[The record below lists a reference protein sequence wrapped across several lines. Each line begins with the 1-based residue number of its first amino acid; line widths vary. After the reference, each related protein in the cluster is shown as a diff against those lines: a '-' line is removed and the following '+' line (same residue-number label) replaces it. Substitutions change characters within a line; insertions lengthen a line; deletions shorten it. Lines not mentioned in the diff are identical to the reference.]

1 MKPILRPLLPLLFLA
16 VLVTPPTHAEE
27 ALATLVVRLRPVA
40 LTFPVESVVEAVQ
53 QAVVSSQVSGRLV
66 EVLADGGDR
75 VKKGE
80 LLARIDSREAAEQVQ
95 AARAQYLNA
104 KADYER
110 SLSLFKQ
117 KFVSQAAMDRAKAA
131 LDSAAAQQGAAAA
144 GQSHGTILSPLTGLV
159 ARRHVEPG
167 DMAMPGKPLFT
178 VYDPAGM
185 RVIASIPQ
193 YQLPRLKGGLKA
205 RVEFPEQSRWVE
217 TTGITLL
224 PMADSATHVT
234 QVRVNLPTDLQG
246 VLPGSFARV
255 HFILGEAEK
264 LTVPATAVLR
274 RGEVAAVYVRSPE
287 GRLALRQLRLGE
299 AVGQGE
305 IEVLAGLKAGESVA
319 LDPVKAGIALKAAAG
334 R

>member
-131 LDSAAAQQGAAAA
+131 LDSAAAQQGAGRRRPEPRHHPLASDGPGGPAPRGA
-144 GQSHGTILSPLTGLV
+144 RGHGH
-159 ARRHVEPG
+159 ARQAPVH
-167 DMAMPGKPLFT
+167 
-178 VYDPAGM
+178 
-185 RVIASIPQ
+185 
-193 YQLPRLKGGLKA
+193 RL
-205 RVEFPEQSRWVE
+205 
-217 TTGITLL
+217 
-224 PMADSATHVT
+224 
-234 QVRVNLPTDLQG
+234 
-246 VLPGSFARV
+246 
-255 HFILGEAEK
+255 
-264 LTVPATAVLR
+264 
-274 RGEVAAVYVRSPE
+274 
-287 GRLALRQLRLGE
+287 
-299 AVGQGE
+299 
-305 IEVLAGLKAGESVA
+305 
-319 LDPVKAGIALKAAAG
+319 
-334 R
+334 